1 MKVFQAT
8 SIWAGLSIL
17 LQQFVQFV
25 NNVADCCC
33 WTVYVLLPCFDERR
47 TWLGFHFWTNG
58 FNFKGLSVSNGCS
71 EMKVRSSV
79 RRWSARTFFPV
90 WSRCLQIFWK
100 SHPIFSQSTPNASTS
115 TLVWSLGFLQF
126 WHFELKVRF
135 FANYFQISNCWRCA
149 WRYWPRFL
157 WNLSILQNNHALSVS
172 CVCFHFFLSRMYR
185 ILRAKMCRGCQKD
198 QNVALFYLDAKT
210 QMERTFNVKTQM
222 KGENWQA
229 VQTQKVFWC
238 SLPKVLQ
245 WYLTSTPLFLIQNF
259 KCRFS
264 AQLIYDELTVC
275 LHGNGST

>member
-1 MKVFQAT
+1 M
-8 SIWAGLSIL
+8 
-17 LQQFVQFV
+17 
-25 NNVADCCC
+25 
-33 WTVYVLLPCFDERR
+33 
-47 TWLGFHFWTNG
+47 
-58 FNFKGLSVSNGCS
+58 
-71 EMKVRSSV
+71 
-79 RRWSARTFFPV
+79 RRWSARKFFPV

-126 WHFELKVRF
+126 WHFEMKVRF
-135 FANYFQISNCWRCA
+135 FANYFQISNCRRCA
-149 WRYWPRFL
+149 SRYWPRFL

-172 CVCFHFFLSRMYR
+172 CVCIPFFLSRMYR
-185 ILRAKMCRGCQKD
+185 ILWAKMCRGCQKD

-210 QMERTFNVKTQM
+210 QMERTFNVKTQI

-264 AQLIYDELTVC
+264 AQLI
-275 LHGNGST
+275 